1 MCFQAGQAAQK
12 AYDKAVKVSAEKE
25 RYRSDRDSC
34 RTKLRVSEQQVKD
47 SGAAL
52 EKLRKELAEA
62 KAAAAKAEGEVKKVK
77 EEEREKLK
85 AADAKGYEAG
95 IKRAALE
102 YTQVAHRMVNEVLM
116 ERLPDFYRRGYAAG
130 AKEMSAVTYAH
141 AESGILRQLPE
152 PVIPDLE
159 LPYTEEECADLPPEE
174 DEDEEMAE
182 AEAGKDKTA
191 EGGTTEGATQADG
204 QEVVAAE

>member
-1 MCFQAGQAAQK
+1 LYFTFLTFCLRFQAGQAAQK

-25 RYRSDRDSC
+25 RYRSERDSC
-34 RTKLRVSEQQVKD
+34 RTKLKVSEQQAKD
-47 SGAAL
+47 SGAEL
-52 EKLRKELAEA
+52 EKLRNELAEA
-62 KAAAAKAEGEVKKVK
+62 KAAALKAEGEVKRVK
-77 EEEREKLK
+77 EEEKEKLK
-85 AADAKGYEAG
+85 VADAKGYEAG

-102 YTQVAHRMVNEVLM
+102 YTQIAHRLVNEALT
-116 ERLPDFYRRGYAAG
+116 ERLPGFYCRGYAAG

-174 DEDEEMAE
+174 EEDEEMAE
-182 AEAGKDKTA
+182 GEM
-191 EGGTTEGATQADG
+191 TEGAIRADG
-204 QEVVAAE
+204 QEGVDAE